1 MNTEHVDIAIIGA
14 GAAGLSASAVCA
26 QAGLRTTVIDREEN
40 PGGVLLQCIHNGF
53 GLHHF
58 HEELTGPEYAGRLL
72 EKARAAGVGFRMEA
86 CVMKLRDL
94 GNEKEL
100 TVYSGADGVTV
111 IRAKAVILAMGC
123 RERSRGNLAIPGDRV
138 AGVLTA
144 GLAQRFMNID
154 GFLPGSS
161 AVIVGSGDIGLIM
174 ARRLTWCGIKVKA
187 VVEILPYPSG
197 LSRNIAQC
205 LDDFHIPLRLSTTVT
220 GIHGRD
226 RVESIGIAPL
236 VNGEPNLSR
245 EEIIPCDT
253 VLFSVGLIPENELSR
268 QCGVE
273 INPATNGAFVDGSLM
288 TGVPGV
294 FACGNVLHVHDLV
307 DFVSEEAE
315 NCAANAVA
323 FVKQGPRPTEKQLR
337 TLAAD
342 NLSYVVP
349 NACRPGV
356 PTRFYMRP
364 KTLCSRAGLL
374 VKREDGTVLFRKDLR
389 YVKPAEMIT
398 ADLPGELTEK
408 CPETAE
414 LRFELQPQKEE
425 TQA

>member
-1 MNTEHVDIAIIGA
+1 MKTENVDIAVIGA
-14 GAAGLSASAVCA
+14 GAAGLSASSVCA
-26 QAGLRTTVIDREEN
+26 RAGLRTLVIDREET

-53 GLHHF
+53 GLHYF
-58 HEELTGPEYAGRLL
+58 HEELTGPEYAERLL
-72 EKARAAGVGFRMEA
+72 EKARAAGVEFRMESA
-86 CVMKLRDL
+86 VMKLREL

-100 TVYSGADGVTV
+100 TVYSGADGVT
-111 IRAKAVILAMGC
+111 IIHAKAVILAMGC

-138 AGVLTA
+138 AGVITA
-144 GLAQRFMNID
+144 GLAQRFLNID

-174 ARRLTWCGIKVKA
+174 ARRLTWCGIQVKA

-236 VNGEPNLSR
+236 VNGEPDLSR

-273 INPATNGAFVDGSLM
+273 INPSTNGAYVDGSLM
-288 TGVPGV
+288 TGVPGI

-315 NCAANAVA
+315 NCAANAVSY
-323 FVKQGPRPTEKQLR
+323 VKGGPPPMEKQLR
-337 TLAAD
+337 ASAAD

-349 NACRPGV
+349 NACRRGV
-356 PTRFYMRP
+356 TTRFYMRP
-364 KTLCSRAGLL
+364 KVLCRRAELL
-374 VKREDGTVLFRKDLR
+374 VKNGDGTVLLRKKLQ

-398 ADLPGELTEK
+398 ADLPGETSAA
-408 CPETAE
+408 CPDTAE
-414 LRFELQPQKEE
+414 LRFELRPEE
-425 TQA
+425 EAKA

>member
-1 MNTEHVDIAIIGA
+1 MKTENVDIAVIGA

-26 QAGLRTTVIDREEN
+26 QAGLKTLVIDREEN

-58 HEELTGPEYAGRLL
+58 HEELTGPEYAERLL
-72 EKARAAGVGFRMEA
+72 DKARAAGVEFRMEA

-123 RERSRGNLAIPGDRV
+123 RERNRGNLAIPGDRV

-144 GLAQRFMNID
+144 GLAQRFLNID

-236 VNGEPNLSR
+236 VNGEPDLSR

-315 NCAANAVA
+315 SCASNAVA
-323 FVKQGPRPTEKQLR
+323 FVKEGPRTTEKQLR
-337 TLAAD
+337 TVAAD

-364 KTLCSRAGLL
+364 KTLCSRAELL
-374 VKREDGTVLFRKDLR
+374 VKKEDGTVLFRKNLR

-414 LRFELQPQKEE
+414 LRFELHPQKEE
-425 TQA
+425 SQS

>member
-1 MNTEHVDIAIIGA
+1 MKTENVDIAVIGA

-26 QAGLRTTVIDREEN
+26 QAGLKTLVIDREEN

-58 HEELTGPEYAGRLL
+58 HEELTGPEYAERLL
-72 EKARAAGVGFRMEA
+72 EKARAAGVEFRMEA

-123 RERSRGNLAIPGDRV
+123 RERNRGNLAIPGDRV

-144 GLAQRFMNID
+144 GLAQRFLNID

-236 VNGEPNLSR
+236 VNGEPDLSR

-273 INPATNGAFVDGSLM
+273 INPATNGAFVDGALM

-315 NCAANAVA
+315 SCASNAVA
-323 FVKQGPRPTEKQLR
+323 FVKEGPRPTEKQLR

-364 KTLCSRAGLL
+364 KTLCSRAELL
-374 VKREDGTVLFRKDLR
+374 VKREDGTVLFRKNLR

-398 ADLPGELTEK
+398 ADLPGELTQK
-408 CPETAE
+408 CPETTE
-414 LRFELQPQKEE
+414 LRFELHPQKEE
-425 TQA
+425 AQS

>member
-1 MNTEHVDIAIIGA
+1 MKTENVDIAVIGA

-26 QAGLRTTVIDREEN
+26 QAGLKTLVIDREEN

-58 HEELTGPEYAGRLL
+58 HEELTGPEYAERLL
-72 EKARAAGVGFRMEA
+72 DKARVAGVEFRMEA

-123 RERSRGNLAIPGDRV
+123 RERNRGNLAIPGDRV

-144 GLAQRFMNID
+144 GLAQRFLNID

-236 VNGEPNLSR
+236 VNGEPDLSR

-315 NCAANAVA
+315 SCASNAVA
-323 FVKQGPRPTEKQLR
+323 FVKQGPRTTEKQLR

-364 KTLCSRAGLL
+364 KTLCSRAELL
-374 VKREDGTVLFRKDLR
+374 VKREDGTILFRKNLR

-414 LRFELQPQKEE
+414 LRFELHPQKEE
-425 TQA
+425 AQS

>member
-1 MNTEHVDIAIIGA
+1 MKTENVDIAVIGA

-26 QAGLRTTVIDREEN
+26 RAGLHTLVIDREEA

-53 GLHHF
+53 GLHYF
-58 HEELTGPEYAGRLL
+58 HEELTGPEYAARLV
-72 EKARAAGVGFRMEA
+72 EKARAAGVEFQMEA

-111 IRAKAVILAMGC
+111 VRAKAVILAMGC
-123 RERSRGNLAIPGDRV
+123 RERSRGNLGIPGDRA
-138 AGVLTA
+138 AGVFTA
-144 GLAQRFMNID
+144 GLAQRFLNID
-154 GFLPGSS
+154 GFVPGSS

-174 ARRLTWCGIKVKA
+174 ARRLTWCGIKIKA

-236 VNGEPNLSR
+236 VNGEPDLSR

-268 QCGVE
+268 QCGIE
-273 INPATNGAFVDGSLM
+273 INPSTNGAWVDGSLM
-288 TGVPGV
+288 TGVPGI

-307 DFVSEEAE
+307 DFVSEESE
-315 NCAANAVA
+315 NCAANAVEY
-323 FVKQGPRPTEKQLR
+323 VKNGSLPSEKQLR
-337 TLAAD
+337 TTAAD

-349 NACRPGV
+349 NACRRGV
-356 PTRFYMRP
+356 PTRFSMRP
-364 KTLCSRAGLL
+364 KVLCRRAELL
-374 VKREDGTVLFRKDLR
+374 VKGEGGTVLLRKKLQH
-389 YVKPAEMIT
+389 VKPAEMIT
-398 ADLPGELTEK
+398 ADLPGECTAS
-408 CPETAE
+408 CPEKTE
-414 LRFELQPQKEE
+414 LRFGLHPEE
-425 TQA
+425 EAEA

>member
-1 MNTEHVDIAIIGA
+1 MKTENADIAVIGA

-26 QAGLRTTVIDREEN
+26 RAGLRTLVIDREET

-53 GLHHF
+53 GLHYF
-58 HEELTGPEYAGRLL
+58 HEELTGPEYAERLL
-72 EKARAAGVGFRMEA
+72 EKARSAGVEFRMESA
-86 CVMKLRDL
+86 VMKLCDL

-138 AGVLTA
+138 AGVITA
-144 GLAQRFMNID
+144 GLAQRFLNID

-174 ARRLTWCGIKVKA
+174 ARRLTWCGIQVKA

-236 VNGEPNLSR
+236 VNGEPDLSR

-273 INPATNGAFVDGSLM
+273 INPSTNGAYVDGSLM
-288 TGVPGV
+288 TGVPGI

-315 NCAANAVA
+315 NCAANAVGY
-323 FVKQGPRPTEKQLR
+323 VKNGPPTMEKQLR
-337 TLAAD
+337 TIAAD

-349 NACRPGV
+349 NACRRGV

-364 KTLCSRAGLL
+364 KVLCRRAELL
-374 VKREDGTVLFRKDLR
+374 VKKGDGTVLLRKKLQ

-398 ADLPGELTEK
+398 ADLPAESTAG
-408 CPETAE
+408 CPDTAE
-414 LRFELQPQKEE
+414 LRFELRPEE
-425 TQA
+425 EAKV